1 MNITYSLL
9 DIRRMVR
16 TPSIIIFAFV
26 MPVAMYVLFGAIQDY
41 GTILVAHG
49 NVNAAVMASMAL
61 YGTATA
67 ASGLGSSSALEQQ
80 AGWGRQL
87 ATTPMTQ
94 WNYLVTKIVSIQVV
108 AAVPVALVLLVG
120 ALSGARIDGI
130 GWLWTFLLAWV
141 CCVPYTIFGL
151 GMAILIRNENAASLV
166 SFFVLA
172 FAFLGNVFMPLG
184 GFMLKLSRFTPL
196 WGVNLLPRW
205 PIMGGYEMTAQGPV
219 EVDLFRAIISAVAW
233 AVVFVV
239 LPGLVSRRHR
249 DC

>member
-94 WNYLVTKIVSIQVV
+94 WNYLVTKIVSIQGV
-108 AAVPVALVLLVG
+108 AAV
-120 ALSGARIDGI
+120 
-130 GWLWTFLLAWV
+130 LAWV

-205 PIMGGYEMTAQGPV
+205 PIMGGYEMTTQGPV

-239 LPGLVSRRHR
+239 LAWLVSRRHR